1 MFEGKNNYR
10 NFPAKYLTGN
20 FRYVII
26 RLTKF
31 EEDHMA
37 ITNSTKEAG
46 REIPLGSVRLTVT
59 QKNVNI
65 DDVYPNPDQPRYGPK
80 DDAELR
86 RSIAENGGI
95 FIPMIVEP
103 HPEHRGKYQIIDGER
118 RWLSLK
124 KLNEGNKDGRFEI
137 VPVDVTDRTLSVE
150 ERLRAWVYIH
160 QQRKEWTTK
169 EKERTAYKLI
179 QIIGRV
185 SAASILGV
193 SVREV
198 DALKEIFELSEE
210 ITGLSDPDASIS
222 YAREIRKIAT
232 HLRPPEVEKAIIN
245 KISKGSIKTSKEIRS
260 LRKILRND
268 AARAKFMKQGSSVAD
283 ALNIIGPASSE
294 ENVKHRYGRS
304 VADDLQAFNDSLSK
318 YSWRA
323 LRKID
328 NKEELVNRIRQCQ
341 TLLGEFEEVLK

>member
-1 MFEGKNNYR
+1 MTTTN
-10 NFPAKYLTGN
+10 
-20 FRYVII
+20 
-26 RLTKF
+26 
-31 EEDHMA
+31 
-37 ITNSTKEAG
+37 ITQGTG
-46 REIPLGSVRLTVT
+46 REIPLGSVRLVVT

-65 DDVYPNPDQPRYGPK
+65 NDVYPNPDQPRYGPK

-86 RSIAENGGI
+86 RSIEENGGI
-95 FIPMIVEP
+95 FIPLLVEP
-103 HPEHRGKYQIIDGER
+103 HPEHKGKYQIIDGER

-124 KLNEGNKDGRFEI
+124 KLAEGKKDGRFEI
-137 VPVDVTDRTLSVE
+137 IPVDVTDRTLGVE

-160 QQRKEWTTK
+160 QQRKEWTVK

-185 SAASILGV
+185 SAASILGI

-232 HLRPPEVEKAIIN
+232 HLRPPDVEKAIIN
-245 KISKGSIKTSKEIRS
+245 KIGKGLIKTSKEIRS

-268 AARAKFMKQGSSVAD
+268 AARTEFMKEGSSVAD
-283 ALNIIGPASSE
+283 ALNVIGLATSE
-294 ENVKHRYGRS
+294 ENVKRRYGRS
-304 VADDLQAFNDSLSK
+304 VAEDLQTFNDSLSK

-328 NKEELVNRIRQCQ
+328 NKEELLSRIRQCQ
-341 TLLGEFEEVLK
+341 TLLGEFEEVLR

>member
-1 MFEGKNNYR
+1 
-10 NFPAKYLTGN
+10 LTGK
-20 FRYVII
+20 FWYVII
-26 RLTKF
+26 RANRF
-31 EEDHMA
+31 
-37 ITNSTKEAG
+37 KEVDMTAKNNIKTID
-46 REIPLGSVRLTVT
+46 REIPLGSVRLVVT
-59 QKNVNI
+59 QANVHIN
-65 DDVYPNPDQPRYGPK
+65 DVYPNPDQPRYGPK

-86 RSIAENGGI
+86 RSIEENEGI
-95 FIPMIVEP
+95 FIPLLVEP
-103 HPEHRGKYQIIDGER
+103 HPEHKGKYQIIDGER

-124 KLNEGNKDGRFEI
+124 KLAEEKGNGRFEI
-137 VPVDVTDRTLSVE
+137 VPVDVTDRTLGVE

-160 QQRKEWTTK
+160 QQRKEWTVK

-179 QIIGRV
+179 QIVGRV
-185 SAASILGV
+185 SAASILGI

-245 KISKGSIKTSKEIRS
+245 KISKGLIKTSKEIRS
-260 LRKILRND
+260 LRRILRND
-268 AARAKFMKQGSSVAD
+268 AARAEFMKEGSSVAD
-283 ALNIIGPASSE
+283 ALNVIEPPSGE
-294 ENVKHRYGRS
+294 ENVKHRYGQS
-304 VADDLQAFNDSLSK
+304 VAEDLKTFSDSLSK

-328 NKEELVNRIRQCQ
+328 NKEELLSRIKQCQ
-341 TLLGEFEEVLK
+341 TLLVEFEEVLR